1 MNILEEILE
10 HKEYFVNNKILGVM
24 LLNFSKNRVDINRVN
39 NSLLSNETSYKLR
52 LSEDSINICDED
64 GQIRFFICESR
75 KQELEFYE
83 YGDIIEGPYNL
94 MRADL
99 IY

>member
-1 MNILEEILE
+1 MNILEELLE

-24 LLNFSKNRVDINRVN
+24 LLNFSRNRVNISRVN
-39 NSLLSNETSYKLR
+39 NSLYTNETSYKLR
-52 LSEDSINICDED
+52 LSEECVNICDED

-75 KQELEFYE
+75 KREFEFYE
-83 YGDIIEGPYNL
+83 RGDIIEGPYNL